1 MERRGSD
8 RVNPIRSQVQGS
20 LLGWLPNAESFML
33 PGATHLLPLQKP
45 AELAKALVDFYD
57 RIG

>member
-1 MERRGSD
+1 
-8 RVNPIRSQVQGS
+8 
-20 LLGWLPNAESFML
+20 ML